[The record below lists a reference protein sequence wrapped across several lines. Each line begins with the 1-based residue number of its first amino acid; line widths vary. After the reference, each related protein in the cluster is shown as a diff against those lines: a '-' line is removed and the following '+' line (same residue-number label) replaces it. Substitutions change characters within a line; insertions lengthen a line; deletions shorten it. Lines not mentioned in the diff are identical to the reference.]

1 MTKFLEGAVNAL
13 RFVLL
18 VSCVVFVFFGAL
30 RPAVA
35 DSCYVVRATADARNP
50 QVSTERS
57 QMRLQ
62 HHIAGN
68 LSSLHGKVIGPV
80 HTHCIRNACES
91 SAVVCHH

>member
-1 MTKFLEGAVNAL
+1 MNKLPLVAL
-13 RFVLL
+13 VL
-18 VSCVVFVFFGAL
+18 CVIVDFVFAQ
-30 RPAVA
+30 RPALA

-57 QMRLQ
+57 QRRLQ

-68 LSSLHGKVIGPV
+68 LSSLHGKAIGPV

>member
-1 MTKFLEGAVNAL
+1 VNKLSLVAL
-13 RFVLL
+13 GL
-18 VSCVVFVFFGAL
+18 CVVVAFVFAQ
-30 RPAVA
+30 RPALA

-57 QMRLQ
+57 QRRLQ

-68 LSSLHGKVIGPV
+68 LSSLHGKAIGLV

>member
-1 MTKFLEGAVNAL
+1 MNPL

-18 VSCVVFVFFGAL
+18 VPCVVFVFFGAL

-57 QMRLQ
+57 QRRLQ
-62 HHIAGN
+62 HIAGN

-80 HTHCIRNACES
+80 HTHCIRLACES